1 MRIRELKLSCWRNF
15 HEADV
20 TFAPGLNFV
29 TGPNGA
35 GKTNLLEAVAY
46 LGQTRS
52 FRRALDRNLITE
64 GEKLASIQGVF
75 EVEGEVYS
83 RTVDIRISTQ
93 AKSISVDGKRFKTT
107 SSYFG
112 NVSTISFD
120 PRRVFLF
127 KGEPSERR
135 RAMDEA
141 CAAIDGRYLHALSRY
156 KRLLKERNRALAQG
170 LDDDVLAAYSGQL
183 ITCAYQLIRQR
194 CALVSSAS
202 AKAATLFAAL
212 FDPEARFS
220 LTYLSKMPQT
230 DDLEAFRA
238 EAQGLFEQRRSL
250 ERIRRATSI
259 GPHLDDLEC
268 RIDDHPVQIYGSQGQ
283 NRLASLAFILALAQI
298 IRERRGDPPIL
309 VLDDVL
315 SDLDSTRRSALI
327 EVVSHLGQTI
337 VSGSTTDVPAD
348 ANIIAIEH
356 GEIRHN

>member
-15 HEADV
+15 READV

-194 CALVSSAS
+194 RALVSSAS
-202 AKAATLFAAL
+202 AKAAPTT
-212 FDPEARFS
+212 S
-220 LTYLSKMPQT
+220 
-230 DDLEAFRA
+230 
-238 EAQGLFEQRRSL
+238 RRSGP
-250 ERIRRATSI
+250 RPRACSSS
-259 GPHLDDLEC
+259 GA
-268 RIDDHPVQIYGSQGQ
+268 RSS
-283 NRLASLAFILALAQI
+283 ASGG
-298 IRERRGDPPIL
+298 RPPS
-309 VLDDVL
+309 VP
-315 SDLDSTRRSALI
+315 TWMTWSAA
-327 EVVSHLGQTI
+327 
-337 VSGSTTDVPAD
+337 STTIRCRYTGLRAR
-348 ANIIAIEH
+348 IASPPSPSSWLWTRSSARGGATRPSWSWMTSCPTWIVRE
-356 GEIRHN
+356 GVL